1 MHYTSGTTGKPKG
14 VKRKLSDFD
23 PDVMA
28 ELFTGFFS
36 LFGIP
41 HREDQVHLCTSP
53 NYHTAVTTFAGNA
66 LNSGH
71 RVVFMD
77 KWDPE
82 QTLAKIEQH
91 QVTHTHMVPTQFHR
105 MLQLPDDV
113 KAKYDVSSMTWA
125 IHAAAPVP
133 DRREAEDARL
143 VGPGD
148 LGVLRRHR
156 GRRHHRHARRTG
168 SSTRARSAARGR
180 SRSSRSPTT
189 TAPSSTPGVPGT
201 VWMKMGGQDFEY
213 KGDKSKT
220 DENHDADGF
229 FTVGDIGYLNEDGF
243 LFLCDRK
250 SDMIIA
256 GGVNIYPAEIEGEI
270 LAHPGVGDVAVFGI
284 PDDDMGE
291 QIKAVVEP
299 AAGARPATTSSARRS

>member
-14 VKRKLSDFD
+14 VKRKLNDVD

-82 QTLAKIEQH
+82 ETLAKIERYS
-91 QVTHTHMVPTQFHR
+91 VTHTHMVPTQFHR
-105 MLQLPDDV
+105 MLQLPDEV
-113 KAKYDVSSMTWA
+113 KAKYDVSSMRWA
-125 IHAAAPVP
+125 IHAAAPCP

-156 GRRHHRHARRTG
+156 GRRYHG
-168 SSTRARSAARGR
+168 D
-180 SRSSRSPTT
+180 
-189 TAPSSTPGVPGT
+189 PGGLAEVPG
-201 VWMKMGGQDFEY
+201 
-213 KGDKSKT
+213 
-220 DENHDADGF
+220 HRRA
-229 FTVGDIGYLNEDGF
+229 
-243 LFLCDRK
+243 
-250 SDMIIA
+250 A
-256 GGVNIYPAEIEGEI
+256 
-270 LAHPGVGDVAVFGI
+270 PG
-284 PDDDMGE
+284 PS
-291 QIKAVVEP
+291 P
-299 AAGARPATTSSARRS
+299 S

>member
-91 QVTHTHMVPTQFHR
+91 KVTHTHMVPTQFHR

-113 KAKYDVSSMTWA
+113 K
-125 IHAAAPVP
+125 
-133 DRREAEDARL
+133 R
-143 VGPGD
+143 
-148 LGVLRRHR
+148 
-156 GRRHHRHARRTG
+156 
-168 SSTRARSAARGR
+168 
-180 SRSSRSPTT
+180 
-189 TAPSSTPGVPGT
+189 
-201 VWMKMGGQDFEY
+201 Q
-213 KGDKSKT
+213 
-220 DENHDADGF
+220 
-229 FTVGDIGYLNEDGF
+229 
-243 LFLCDRK
+243 
-250 SDMIIA
+250 
-256 GGVNIYPAEIEGEI
+256 
-270 LAHPGVGDVAVFGI
+270 
-284 PDDDMGE
+284 
-291 QIKAVVEP
+291 
-299 AAGARPATTSSARRS
+299 ATTCRR

>member
-82 QTLAKIEQH
+82 QTLAKIEQLQGH
-91 QVTHTHMVPTQFHR
+91 PHPHGPHAVP
-105 MLQLPDDV
+105 PD
-113 KAKYDVSSMTWA
+113 
-125 IHAAAPVP
+125 AAAAR
-133 DRREAEDARL
+133 RREGASTTC
-143 VGPGD
+143 
-148 LGVLRRHR
+148 RR
-156 GRRHHRHARRTG
+156 
-168 SSTRARSAARGR
+168 
-180 SRSSRSPTT
+180 
-189 TAPSSTPGVPGT
+189 
-201 VWMKMGGQDFEY
+201 
-213 KGDKSKT
+213 
-220 DENHDADGF
+220 
-229 FTVGDIGYLNEDGF
+229 
-243 LFLCDRK
+243 
-250 SDMIIA
+250 
-256 GGVNIYPAEIEGEI
+256 
-270 LAHPGVGDVAVFGI
+270 
-284 PDDDMGE
+284 
-291 QIKAVVEP
+291 
-299 AAGARPATTSSARRS
+299 